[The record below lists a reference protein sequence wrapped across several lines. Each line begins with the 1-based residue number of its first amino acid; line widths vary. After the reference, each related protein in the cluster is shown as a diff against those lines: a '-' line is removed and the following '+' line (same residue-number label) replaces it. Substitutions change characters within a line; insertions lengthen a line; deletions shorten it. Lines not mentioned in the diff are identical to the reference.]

1 MVSEELTLH
10 YYLKIFS
17 FLFIVF
23 FLFYIY
29 FITSFLT
36 LNFENNRII
45 IQKGDSLEK
54 IIYQN
59 LSPYSSIN
67 LFIYLNIIQFYNLY
81 IDKIHYGE
89 FYLEQNINFT
99 SFLKTISQPS
109 NIINRI
115 TIVEG
120 SSKFDLDKELNSI
133 FNNYTSLNY
142 SNILAD
148 TYFIQDKNDFN
159 KFKQKLFDFKNNYF
173 LRYINNPL
181 LSKFSI
187 DEIMIIGSLIEKE
200 GLDYEDKR
208 LISSVIFN
216 RLKKNMK
223 LQIDATVVYAITQG
237 EFNIGR
243 NINYDDLKINN
254 PFNTYK
260 IKGLPPKPISYV
272 GTKTIELIMENY
284 KTEYLFY
291 FYNDLEKKHIF
302 SRNYKNHIKKLNE
315 YRN

>member
-148 TYFIQDKNDFN
+148 TYFVQDKNDFN

-200 GLDYEDKR
+200 GLDYEDKK